1 MTYSDMT
8 SGGKLRGII
17 PALSHNA
24 LSLVH
29 VQNGGQRGCLAL
41 LLSTTSKTD
50 ATTSK
55 PSQGDLLGIFRTFSM
70 LAKRCGHDLR
80 VKHPM
85 HMHQALRCGSFST
98 AAAWRPSDALSALV
112 YLRDAA
118 AAAALEI
125 KTRRPVCPQRCN
137 YTTPP
142 DIKINIPC
150 DKKIKSSQIRA
161 AVVRAQENTS
171 WRADKRGVTAAGG
184 DPSGSRRSI
193 SIQNHAYD
201 FGKRHTLSVSS
212 SGRFPPNR
220 QRNCV
225 IYGESA
231 GENEVLT

>member
-55 PSQGDLLGIFRTFSM
+55 PSQGDVLGIFRTFSM

-118 AAAALEI
+118 ALEI
-125 KTRRPVCPQRCN
+125 KTRRPVCTQRYN

-150 DKKIKSSQIRA
+150 DKNKI
-161 AVVRAQENTS
+161 
-171 WRADKRGVTAAGG
+171 
-184 DPSGSRRSI
+184 
-193 SIQNHAYD
+193 
-201 FGKRHTLSVSS
+201 
-212 SGRFPPNR
+212 
-220 QRNCV
+220 
-225 IYGESA
+225 
-231 GENEVLT
+231 